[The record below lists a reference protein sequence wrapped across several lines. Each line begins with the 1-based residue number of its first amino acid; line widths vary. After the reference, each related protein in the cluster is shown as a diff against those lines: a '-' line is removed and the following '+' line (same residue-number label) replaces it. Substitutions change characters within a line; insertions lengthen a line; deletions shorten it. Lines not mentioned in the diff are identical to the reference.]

1 MFSLP
6 SFTQK
11 FTFRNVNFLT
21 SFRQLGKMGYLQ
33 PNEGS
38 TQSYKRL
45 GRGASSGKG
54 KTSGRGQ
61 KGQKARGKVPWWL
74 EGGQTPYY
82 KRFPMTGFRN
92 PNKREL
98 QELNLFRI
106 QDFWNNGRI
115 PLKEGE
121 TLTMDVM
128 VKCGLITRTLKDG
141 VKILSN
147 GCHSY
152 NVPLNIEA
160 SKASE
165 KAIEAIEQLGNSFT
179 AKNFNKLGLRV
190 HLNPEKFLLKYGYV
204 PLEARPS
211 QRKDIEYYSNPEKRG
226 YLDKDRSILF
236 EPLEKAR
243 AQGVQ
248 KKQTKVLSKFKSL
261 EEQLEEAKLQES
273 SA

>member
-11 FTFRNVNFLT
+11 FTLKNVNFLT
-21 SFRQLGKMGYLQ
+21 SFRQFGRLGYLN
-33 PNEGS
+33 PSEGS
-38 TQSYKRL
+38 THNYKRL

-61 KGQKARGKVPWWL
+61 KGQKARGKAPWWL

-92 PNKREL
+92 PAKKEFEEL
-98 QELNLFRI
+98 KLLRI
-106 QDFWNNGRI
+106 QEFWKNGRI
-115 PLKEGE
+115 PLEKGE

-141 VKILSN
+141 VKILAN
-147 GCHSY
+147 GASSY

-165 KAIEAIEQLGNSFT
+165 TAIEVIEKAGNSFN
-179 AKNFNKLGLRV
+179 AKYFSKLGLRV
-190 HLNPEKFLLKYGYV
+190 HLNPEKFLLKFGYI
-204 PLEARPS
+204 PLESRPS
-211 QRKDIEYYSNPEKRG
+211 HQKDIDYYSNPGKRG
-226 YLDKDRSILF
+226 YLDKDRSILL

-243 AQGVQ
+243 EQGVQ
-248 KKQTKVLSKFKSL
+248 KKQTKVFSKFKSL
-261 EEQLEEAKLQES
+261 EEQLEEAKLAQS